1 MTQLRQVIG
10 GMDLETTLTSRERIN
25 GALASELDAA
35 TGKWGIKVKRV
46 ELKGIDPPGSI
57 QDSMEKQMRA
67 ERDKRAAV
75 LTAEGV
81 RQSAVLTA
89 DGEKQAAIL
98 RAEGEREAQIL
109 RAQAEREADIL
120 RAQGEAQ
127 AINTVFT
134 AIHAGRPDAELLSYQ
149 YLQMLPQIAK
159 GSSNKLWIVPSEL
172 GKALEG
178 IGGAIGGVA
187 RQAASDQQ
195 AAEDAAAKAQPD
207 VDWDARAQE
216 ALASMPA
223 PAVESGE
230 RALDAANETVREA
243 IAVAEQSSRLTG
255 THPAISPAQSS
266 NGGSDGAASGVQPAV
281 ESDGGDRG

>member
-1 MTQLRQVIG
+1 
-10 GMDLETTLTSRERIN
+10 
-25 GALASELDAA
+25 
-35 TGKWGIKVKRV
+35 VKRV

-159 GSSNKLWIVPSEL
+159 GSANKLWIVPSEL

-187 RQAASDQQ
+187 RQAASDQL
-195 AAEDAAAKAQPD
+195 AADDAAAKAQPD
-207 VDWDARAQE
+207 VDWDARAKE
-216 ALASMPA
+216 ALANMPA
-223 PAVESGE
+223 PAAQTGD
-230 RALDAANETVREA
+230 RAVSAANETVREA
-243 IAVAEQSSRLTG
+243 IAVAEQSSRLAQG
-255 THPAISPAQSS
+255 TLPAISGAHTAEG
-266 NGGSDGAASGVQPAV
+266 NGATTAGTDGAPAATDQV
-281 ESDGGDRG
+281 GGGA